1 MLTSLG
7 IIFAFGLFFGYLSKL
22 LKLPSLVGMMLAGVL
37 VGPSFLNLINNDTLT
52 VASELRQLALVIIL
66 TRAGLTLNIKDL
78 KKVGFSAVLMC
89 FLPALFEILATTFIA
104 HKVFNLSYLNSA
116 LMGTVLGA
124 VSPAVIV
131 PRMIKVINEG
141 YGKKNSVP
149 QLILAGASADDI
161 FVIVLFYSLLSLS
174 LNNSFSPLNIIQI
187 PTSILLGTF
196 VGIVLGVVLNKF
208 YSKFKLDL
216 TIKIIILLSISFL
229 LLELENILKPICS
242 FSALI
247 SIMSVGIT
255 IFQLNINLSNELSKG
270 YNNLWKVWEIV
281 LFVLVGT
288 QINLSYAF
296 NFGLKSLCVL
306 LFALL
311 IRFVGVLI
319 AVLPSKL
326 NFKEK
331 IFCLIAYTPKAT
343 VQAAIGSI
351 PLSMGLSCGNQ
362 ILTVAA
368 LSIILT
374 APIGAFLIDKTYKT
388 LLK

>member
-187 PTSILLGTF
+187 PTSILLGAF

>member
-187 PTSILLGTF
+187 PTSILLGAF

-374 APIGAFLIDKTYKT
+374 APIGAFLIDKTYKN